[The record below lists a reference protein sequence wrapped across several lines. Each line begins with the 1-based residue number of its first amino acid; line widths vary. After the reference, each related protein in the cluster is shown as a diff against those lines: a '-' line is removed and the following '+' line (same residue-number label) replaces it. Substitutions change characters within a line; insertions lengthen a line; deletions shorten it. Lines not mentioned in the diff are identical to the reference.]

1 MNDDVFSVCALLMCS
16 LFTREEETFL
26 PHKRIAEEEGVGIP
40 SFDVLVDAARTCGM
54 GYIFFYTKK
63 IDW

>member
-1 MNDDVFSVCALLMCS
+1 MCS